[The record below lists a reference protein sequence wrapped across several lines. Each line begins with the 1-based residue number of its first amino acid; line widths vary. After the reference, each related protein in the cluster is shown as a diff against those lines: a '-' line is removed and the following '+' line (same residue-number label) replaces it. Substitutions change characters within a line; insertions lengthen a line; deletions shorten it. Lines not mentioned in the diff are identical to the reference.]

1 MSINKRSVVMM
12 VLFSAYSFNA
22 SSAEMNAGT
31 IHFTG
36 EIIEPSCTI
45 QGDSGSDINVKLG
58 TWPNSL
64 FTDVGVET
72 DLTPFTITLADC
84 PKSSEGLP
92 AVQLTFNGPTA
103 LTKSK
108 TLLDV
113 SQITTTGDATATGV
127 GIAISSEGSNTEL
140 LSLDGSEEQV
150 YITLPSDTI
159 DTVYANFNARY
170 KSFSKTVTA
179 GAADADLTVNILY
192 R

>member
-1 MSINKRSVVMM
+1 MNIKRSMALM
-12 VLFSAYSFNA
+12 ILYSAFSFNA

-45 QGDSGSDINVKLG
+45 EGDSGSDINVKLG
-58 TWPNSL
+58 TWPTSL
-64 FTDVGVET
+64 FTGVGVET

-84 PKSSEGLP
+84 PHSSDGLP
-92 AVQLTFNGPTA
+92 AIQLTFNGTTA
-103 LTKSK
+103 LTKSN

-113 SQITTTGDATATGV
+113 SQISTSGDATATGI
-127 GIAISSEGSNTEL
+127 GIAISQDGSNNDL
-140 LSLDGSEEQV
+140 LSLDGSEDQV
-150 YITLPSDTI
+150 YIELPLNDTDTI
-159 DTVYANFNARY
+159 YANFNARY
-170 KSFSKTVTA
+170 KSFAQTITA